1 MQTARKASI
10 TFLARLLFFDTLPN
24 RQQQAVET
32 AAAAGRPHPV
42 QAWPDLEGDAVV
54 EWQRYQAPFLG
65 RLKAPWLQLVS
76 RRLTR
81 HVGIQQRGHPR

>member
-1 MQTARKASI
+1 MQTARKASV
-10 TFLARLLFFDTLPN
+10 TFLARLLFFDTLPD

-54 EWQRYQAPFLG
+54 VVVVAVTAVVAWQRRRFWDA
-65 RLKAPWLQLVS
+65 S
-76 RRLTR
+76 R
-81 HVGIQQRGHPR
+81 HRGYNS